1 MKFSVKAGLAAFALS
16 IGLSTSAM
24 AGPFI
29 LAGTDA
35 DDHGSATGNVN
46 EEGWFFM
53 QRAIEN
59 IATGVTNGNKK
70 VTILGS
76 TSSAAT
82 AANSAFNNSLLVGAG
97 WTVETVD
104 IANFGTFFGSGGGVN
119 NTGILMMDS
128 GNNLPGG
135 VDGSNFVP
143 YASAINSFL
152 GAGGGL
158 FSQANGYQWLSALLP
173 NITVDG
179 FSNTGLS
186 LTSAGNTAFPGLT
199 DADLSAG
206 PFHQRFDNIGNLSLF
221 AVYTGDNTSKIII
234 GGGGGS
240 ITDPCANRQ
249 CDVPEPTSGG
259 LILAALGGVVLVS
272 RLRRRV

>member
-1 MKFSVKAGLAAFALS
+1 MKFSAKQGLAALALS

-35 DDHGSATGNVN
+35 DDHGSASATNN
-46 EEGWFFM
+46 LEGWFFM

-59 IATGVTNGNKK
+59 IAGGVTNGNKK

-76 TSSAAT
+76 TST
-82 AANSAFNNSLLVGAG
+82 AGNASNSAFSKSALVGAG
-97 WTVETVD
+97 WSVETVAVSD
-104 IANFGTFFGSGGGVN
+104 FATFFGSGGGVN

-128 GNNLPGG
+128 GFNVSGG
-135 VDGSNFVP
+135 VDGSSFVP
-143 YASAINSFL
+143 YANAINSFL

-173 NITVDG
+173 SITTED

-186 LTSAGNTAFPGLT
+186 LTSAGQTAFPGLT
-199 DADLSAG
+199 NADLSAG
-206 PFHQRFDNIGNLSLF
+206 PFHERFDNIGNLSVF
-221 AVYTGDNTSKIII
+221 ALYTGDNTSKIII

-240 ITDPCANRQ
+240 ITDPCANQQ
-249 CDVPEPTSGG
+249 CDVPEPASGG
-259 LILAALGGVVLVS
+259 LILAALGGVVLVT
-272 RLRRRV
+272 RLRRRA